1 MNQKKI
7 QRSNKNQEN
16 NPKPTLNIDDDYFIG
31 MNDDNTKYENNR
43 EVIKKIKKMKEK
55 EKKIKDAQNSKK
67 RHQTA
72 NMKNKVAE
80 NNRAVNK
87 SVINENV
94 GYENT
99 INKNAVNKSII
110 NGKVVYKNTINK
122 KAINKS
128 TEKKNA
134 KKKKQINKLNKKL
147 LKEQK
152 EKQKEL
158 KRIEKLEAKRRK
170 QEKIKNLSP
179 KELRKRKA
187 RKIAIKYS
195 FVFVLFIFAVILFLL
210 SPVFYIKNIEV
221 EGNSKISSEQ
231 IKALLQINST
241 TNIFEESN
249 NKVNA
254 KLKENKYIEKA
265 DVRRILPSTLKVNV
279 VEREVE
285 YLLEY
290 ANSYAYTDKNGNI
303 LEVSANPVEGKVKII
318 GYSTKSLNE
327 QEKLDES
334 DIEKLNNVNSILQS
348 AEQFEIRNKIT
359 SINIADQYDYQIY
372 IESEKKIVHLGD
384 TKNLDTK
391 MIYIKAILEKEK
403 GNDGEIF
410 VNMDLNKKQ
419 PYFRQNV

>member
-7 QRSNKNQEN
+7 QRSNKNQKN

-80 NNRAVNK
+80 NNRAINK
-87 SVINENV
+87 SVINE
-94 GYENT
+94 
-99 INKNAVNKSII
+99 NAVNKSII

-152 EKQKEL
+152 DKQKEL

-210 SPVFYIKNIEV
+210 SPIFYIKNIEV

-290 ANSYAYTDKNGNI
+290 ANSYAYTDKKGNI
-303 LEVSANPVEGKVKII
+303 LEVSANPAEGKVKII

-359 SINIADQYDYQIY
+359 SINIADQDDYQIY

>member
-1 MNQKKI
+1 MNPKKI
-7 QRSNKNQEN
+7 QRSNKN
-16 NPKPTLNIDDDYFIG
+16 
-31 MNDDNTKYENNR
+31 
-43 EVIKKIKKMKEK
+43 
-55 EKKIKDAQNSKK
+55 
-67 RHQTA
+67 H
-72 NMKNKVAE
+72 
-80 NNRAVNK
+80 
-87 SVINENV
+87 
-94 GYENT
+94 
-99 INKNAVNKSII
+99 AVNKSII

-231 IKALLQINST
+231 IKALLQISST

-254 KLKENKYIEKA
+254 KLK
-265 DVRRILPSTLKVNV
+265 
-279 VEREVE
+279 
-285 YLLEY
+285 
-290 ANSYAYTDKNGNI
+290 KN
-303 LEVSANPVEGKVKII
+303 
-318 GYSTKSLNE
+318 
-327 QEKLDES
+327 
-334 DIEKLNNVNSILQS
+334 
-348 AEQFEIRNKIT
+348 IT
-359 SINIADQYDYQIY
+359 
-372 IESEKKIVHLGD
+372 
-384 TKNLDTK
+384 
-391 MIYIKAILEKEK
+391 IYIKS
-403 GNDGEIF
+403 
-410 VNMDLNKKQ
+410 
-419 PYFRQNV
+419 

>member
-7 QRSNKNQEN
+7 QRSNKNQKN

-80 NNRAVNK
+80 NNRAINK
-87 SVINENV
+87 SVINE
-94 GYENT
+94 
-99 INKNAVNKSII
+99 NAVNKSII

-170 QEKIKNLSP
+170 QEKTKNLSP

-210 SPVFYIKNIEV
+210 SPIFYIKNIEV

-303 LEVSANPVEGKVKII
+303 LEVSANPVEGKAKII

-327 QEKLDES
+327 QEKLDKS

-359 SINIADQYDYQIY
+359 SINIADQDDYQIY

>member
-1 MNQKKI
+1 MNPKKI
-7 QRSNKNQEN
+7 QRSNKNKKN
-16 NPKPTLNIDDDYFIG
+16 NPKPTLNLDDDYFIG

-80 NNRAVNK
+80 NYRAVNK

-99 INKNAVNKSII
+99 INK
-110 NGKVVYKNTINK
+110 
-122 KAINKS
+122 KAINKR
-128 TEKKNA
+128 TENKNA

-334 DIEKLNNVNSILQS
+334 DIEKLNNVKSILQS

-359 SINIADQYDYQIY
+359 SINIADQDDYQIY

>member
-1 MNQKKI
+1 MNPKKI
-7 QRSNKNQEN
+7 QRSNKNQKN

-80 NNRAVNK
+80 NYRAVNK

-99 INKNAVNKSII
+99 INK
-110 NGKVVYKNTINK
+110 
-122 KAINKS
+122 KAINNS

-134 KKKKQINKLNKKL
+134 KKKKKINKLNKKL

-334 DIEKLNNVNSILQS
+334 DIEKLNNVKSILQS

-359 SINIADQYDYQIY
+359 SINIADQDDYQIY

>member
-1 MNQKKI
+1 MNPKKI
-7 QRSNKNQEN
+7 QRSNKNQKN

-87 SVINENV
+87 NVINE
-94 GYENT
+94 
-99 INKNAVNKSII
+99 NAVNKSII

-290 ANSYAYTDKNGNI
+290 ANSYAYTDKKGNI

-359 SINIADQYDYQIY
+359 SINIADQDDYQIY

>member
-7 QRSNKNQEN
+7 QRSNKNQKN

-80 NNRAVNK
+80 NNRAINK
-87 SVINENV
+87 SVINE
-94 GYENT
+94 
-99 INKNAVNKSII
+99 NAVNKSII

-210 SPVFYIKNIEV
+210 SPIFYIKNIEV

-290 ANSYAYTDKNGNI
+290 ANSYAYTDKKGNI
-303 LEVSANPVEGKVKII
+303 LEVSANPAEGKVKII

-359 SINIADQYDYQIY
+359 SINIADQDDYQIY

>member
-7 QRSNKNQEN
+7 QRSNKNQKN

-80 NNRAVNK
+80 NNRAINK
-87 SVINENV
+87 SVINE
-94 GYENT
+94 
-99 INKNAVNKSII
+99 NAVNKSII

-170 QEKIKNLSP
+170 QEKTKNLSP

-210 SPVFYIKNIEV
+210 SPIFYIKNIEV

-303 LEVSANPVEGKVKII
+303 LEVSANPVEGKAKII

-359 SINIADQYDYQIY
+359 SINIADQDDYQIY

>member
-7 QRSNKNQEN
+7 QRSNKN
-16 NPKPTLNIDDDYFIG
+16 
-31 MNDDNTKYENNR
+31 
-43 EVIKKIKKMKEK
+43 
-55 EKKIKDAQNSKK
+55 
-67 RHQTA
+67 H
-72 NMKNKVAE
+72 
-80 NNRAVNK
+80 
-87 SVINENV
+87 
-94 GYENT
+94 
-99 INKNAVNKSII
+99 AVNKSII

-128 TEKKNA
+128 TESKNA

-210 SPVFYIKNIEV
+210 SPIFYIKNIEV

-290 ANSYAYTDKNGNI
+290 ANSYAYTDKKGNI
-303 LEVSANPVEGKVKII
+303 LEVSANPVEGKAKII

-327 QEKLDES
+327 QEKLDKS

-359 SINIADQYDYQIY
+359 SINIADQDDYQIY

>member
-1 MNQKKI
+1 MNKKKI
-7 QRSNKNQEN
+7 QRSNKNQKN

-80 NNRAVNK
+80 NNRAINK
-87 SVINENV
+87 SVINE
-94 GYENT
+94 
-99 INKNAVNKSII
+99 NAVNKSII

-210 SPVFYIKNIEV
+210 SPIFYIKNIEV

-290 ANSYAYTDKNGNI
+290 ANSYAYTDKKGNI
-303 LEVSANPVEGKVKII
+303 LEVSANPAEGKVKII

-359 SINIADQYDYQIY
+359 SINIADQDDYQIY

>member
-7 QRSNKNQEN
+7 QRSNKNQKN

-80 NNRAVNK
+80 NNRAINK
-87 SVINENV
+87 SVINE
-94 GYENT
+94 
-99 INKNAVNKSII
+99 NAVNKSII

-170 QEKIKNLSP
+170 QEKTKNLSP

-210 SPVFYIKNIEV
+210 SPIFYIKNIEV

-290 ANSYAYTDKNGNI
+290 ANSYAYTDKKGNI
-303 LEVSANPVEGKVKII
+303 LEVSANPAEGKVKII

-359 SINIADQYDYQIY
+359 SINIADQDDYQIY

>member
-1 MNQKKI
+1 MNPKKI
-7 QRSNKNQEN
+7 QRSNKN
-16 NPKPTLNIDDDYFIG
+16 
-31 MNDDNTKYENNR
+31 
-43 EVIKKIKKMKEK
+43 
-55 EKKIKDAQNSKK
+55 
-67 RHQTA
+67 H
-72 NMKNKVAE
+72 
-80 NNRAVNK
+80 
-87 SVINENV
+87 
-94 GYENT
+94 
-99 INKNAVNKSII
+99 AVNKSII

-158 KRIEKLEAKRRK
+158 KRIEKIEAKRRK
-170 QEKIKNLSP
+170 QEKTKNLSP

-334 DIEKLNNVNSILQS
+334 DIEKLNNVKSILQS

-359 SINIADQYDYQIY
+359 SINIADQDDYQIY
-372 IESEKKIVHLGD
+372 IELEKKIVHLGD
-384 TKNLDTK
+384 TNNLDTK

>member
-7 QRSNKNQEN
+7 QRSNKNQKN

-80 NNRAVNK
+80 NNRAINK
-87 SVINENV
+87 SVINE
-94 GYENT
+94 
-99 INKNAVNKSII
+99 NAVNKSII

-359 SINIADQYDYQIY
+359 SINIADQDDYQIY

>member
-7 QRSNKNQEN
+7 QRSNKNQKN

-80 NNRAVNK
+80 NNRAINK
-87 SVINENV
+87 SVINE
-94 GYENT
+94 
-99 INKNAVNKSII
+99 NAVNKSII

-290 ANSYAYTDKNGNI
+290 ANSYAYTDKKGNI

-359 SINIADQYDYQIY
+359 SINIADQDDYQIY

-384 TKNLDTK
+384 KKNLDTK

>member
-7 QRSNKNQEN
+7 QRSNKNQKN

-80 NNRAVNK
+80 NNRAINK
-87 SVINENV
+87 SVINE
-94 GYENT
+94 
-99 INKNAVNKSII
+99 NAVNKSII

-210 SPVFYIKNIEV
+210 SPIFYIKNIEV

-290 ANSYAYTDKNGNI
+290 ANSYAYTDKKGNI
-303 LEVSANPVEGKVKII
+303 LEVSANPAEGKVKII

-334 DIEKLNNVNSILQS
+334 DTEKLNNVNSILQS

-359 SINIADQYDYQIY
+359 SINIADQDDYQIY

>member
-1 MNQKKI
+1 MNPKKI
-7 QRSNKNQEN
+7 QRSNKNQKN

-87 SVINENV
+87 NVINE
-94 GYENT
+94 
-99 INKNAVNKSII
+99 NAVNKSII

-128 TEKKNA
+128 TERKNA

-290 ANSYAYTDKNGNI
+290 ANSYAYTDKKGNI

-359 SINIADQYDYQIY
+359 SINIADQDDYQIY

>member
-1 MNQKKI
+1 MNPKKI
-7 QRSNKNQEN
+7 QRSNKNKKN
-16 NPKPTLNIDDDYFIG
+16 NPKQTLNIDDDYFIG

-80 NNRAVNK
+80 NNR
-87 SVINENV
+87 
-94 GYENT
+94 
-99 INKNAVNKSII
+99 
-110 NGKVVYKNTINK
+110 
-122 KAINKS
+122 AINKS

-187 RKIAIKYS
+187 RKIVIKYS

-318 GYSTKSLNE
+318 GYSTKSLND

-359 SINIADQYDYQIY
+359 SINIADQDDYQIY

>member
-1 MNQKKI
+1 MNPKKI
-7 QRSNKNQEN
+7 QRSNKNKKN

-80 NNRAVNK
+80 NNRA
-87 SVINENV
+87 
-94 GYENT
+94 
-99 INKNAVNKSII
+99 
-110 NGKVVYKNTINK
+110 
-122 KAINKS
+122 INKS

-187 RKIAIKYS
+187 RKIVIKYS

-318 GYSTKSLNE
+318 GYSTKSLND

-359 SINIADQYDYQIY
+359 SINIADQDDYQIY